1 MKLLLLIPLL
11 LCSLHA
17 NSKNEIVSLYKAKQY
32 KEACLQGLSI
42 IDQYSRDENFMT
54 LYAFSCLNSDYIDRL
69 NLPIAKLK
77 FSKEARSNAAYFS
90 VILMQKKLL
99 LHSMVDG
106 YDISTFKLP
115 STDFVLSKVF
125 DYYVRSPM
133 GQASYTFEDTD
144 APNVSYKL
152 YLKKERGV
160 YKIVIEEFYDKIIRK
175 RHYYW

>member
-1 MKLLLLIPLL
+1 MRIFMYIILFSIF
-11 LCSLHA
+11 LHA
-17 NSKNEIVSLYKAKQY
+17 GSKNEIVSLFKAKQY

-42 IDQYSRDENFMT
+42 IDKYSRDENFVT

-77 FSKEARSNAAYFS
+77 FSEEARSNAAYFS

-99 LHSMVDG
+99 LHAMVDG
-106 YDISTFKLP
+106 YDISNLKLP

-125 DYYVRSPM
+125 DLYVQAPKKEEQYYFNDP
-133 GQASYTFEDTD
+133 QQQKK
-144 APNVSYKL
+144 SYKL

-160 YKIVIEEFYDKIIRK
+160 HKIVIEEYYDKIMTQ

>member
-1 MKLLLLIPLL
+1 MKLLILMLL
-11 LCSLHA
+11 LFLALHA
-17 NSKNEIVSLYKAKQY
+17 NSKNEIVSLFKAKQY

-42 IDQYSRDENFMT
+42 IDKYSRDENFMT

-106 YDISTFKLP
+106 YDISSLKLP
-115 STDFVLSKVF
+115 TTDFVLSKVF
-125 DYYVRSPM
+125 DFYVHAPM
-133 GQASYTFEDTD
+133 GKASYSFTD
-144 APNVSYKL
+144 PKEKNVSYKL
-152 YLKKERGV
+152 YLKHERGV
-160 YKIVIEEFYDKIIRK
+160 HKIVIEEYYDKIMRN